1 MPVVYQGSF
10 RSHHARQP
18 LSITDDI
25 VIGAAS
31 GYGFEQIKY
40 WLNSLECSG
49 FAGKRI
55 VLTGNAE
62 STLVE
67 ELRRRHCEVVT
78 AEALTGSRPEPF
90 VDEEMSVER
99 FFLIW
104 KYLST
109 LRDSDVRFV
118 IAVDMRDAVFQTNPS
133 DWLERN
139 LGSKRLVVASEGLR
153 CEHEPWNHR
162 TMLAAFGPKVLE
174 YMRDRRVWNSGTIAG
189 EMALLRDLTLN
200 LYLCTPRHMTY
211 ADQASLNVLLS
222 LEPYRSVT
230 LFDRGDLGWACE
242 AATMVASARG
252 ADLSYKFL
260 GDEPLFDGDRAHTAR
275 GTPYCIVHQYD
286 RIPAWKACFERKFG

>member
-10 RSHHARQP
+10 RALHAKQP
-18 LSITDDI
+18 LSMTDI

-31 GYGFEQIKY
+31 GYGFGQIQY
-40 WLNSLECSG
+40 WLNSLDRSG

-55 VLTGNAE
+55 VLTGNVE

-67 ELRRRHCEVVT
+67 ELGRRQCEVVT
-78 AEALTGSRPEPF
+78 AGALTGSRAEAF
-90 VDEEMSVER
+90 VNEDMAVER
-99 FFLIW
+99 FLLIW

-109 LRDSDVRFV
+109 LRDSDVRFA

-133 DWLERN
+133 EWLAQN
-139 LGSKRLVVASEGLR
+139 LGDKRLVVASEGLR

-162 TMLAAFGPKVLE
+162 TMLEAFGPKVLE
-174 YMRDRRVWNSGTIAG
+174 YMRDRLIWNSGTIAG
-189 EMALLRDLTLN
+189 EMTLLRDLALN
-200 LYLCTPRHMTY
+200 LYLCTPRHLTY
-211 ADQASLNVLLS
+211 ADQASLNVLLT

-252 ADLSYKFL
+252 ADLS
-260 GDEPLFDGDRAHTAR
+260 
-275 GTPYCIVHQYD
+275 
-286 RIPAWKACFERKFG
+286 